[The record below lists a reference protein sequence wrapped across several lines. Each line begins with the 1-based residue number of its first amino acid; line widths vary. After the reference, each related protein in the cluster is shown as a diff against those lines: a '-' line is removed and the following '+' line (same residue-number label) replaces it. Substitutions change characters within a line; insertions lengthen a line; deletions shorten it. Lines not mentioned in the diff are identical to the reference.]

1 MFPARPF
8 AIAAAETETLV
19 SQQERGQGSAAHNRQ
34 QQVLINNEQFLKHE
48 PAEFLGDW
56 HPLVSQLG
64 STEGL
69 AEFAS
74 LADLLRI
81 GSIDSESTL
90 HEFLI
95 RYQNELLVP
104 VELPTIMR
112 AYTHACGN
120 ELREMIAFD
129 QEQHL
134 NPAFRDFGSASR
146 RVGQAQLRR
155 LKPLRDHRLVQ
166 RYLRA
171 VDEGRADGWHTIVY
185 GVTLSVYSL
194 PLRQGL
200 LHFSAETLRGFVQMA
215 CRSVEAS
222 ESALTAM
229 LNERFSELVSEIEK
243 ALPDSADSP
252 IRLL

>member
-1 MFPARPF
+1 LFGARSF

-19 SQQERGQGSAAHNRQ
+19 WHKERGQGSAAHNRQ

-81 GSIDSESTL
+81 GSIVSESTL

-95 RYQNELLVP
+95 RYQTELLVP

-129 QEQHL
+129 QQQHL

-155 LKPLRDHRLVQ
+155 LKPLRDHRFVQ

-215 CRSVEAS
+215 CRSIDAS
-222 ESALTAM
+222 ESVLNTM
-229 LNERFSELVSEIEK
+229 LDERFATLVAEVEKTLPVESE
-243 ALPDSADSP
+243 SP
-252 IRLL
+252 IRLV

>member
-1 MFPARPF
+1 MICRNQPITTRP
-8 AIAAAETETLV
+8 
-19 SQQERGQGSAAHNRQ
+19 
-34 QQVLINNEQFLKHE
+34 VLISNEQFLKHE
-48 PAEFLGDW
+48 PAEFLGEW

-74 LADLLRI
+74 LADLLRV
-81 GSIDSESTL
+81 GSVNNETAL
-90 HEFLI
+90 NEFLI
-95 RYQNELLVP
+95 RYQNELLVS

-129 QEQHL
+129 HEQNL
-134 NPAFRDFGSASR
+134 NPLLRDFGSASR

-155 LKPLRDHRLVQ
+155 LKPLREHRFVQ

-171 VDEGRADGWHTIVY
+171 VDEGRAEGWHTVVY
-185 GVTLSVYSL
+185 GVTLAVYSI

-200 LHFSAETLRGFVQMA
+200 LHFCAETLRGFVQMA
-215 CRSVEAS
+215 CRSMDAS
-222 ESALTAM
+222 ESVLKTM
-229 LNERFSELVSEIEK
+229 LDARFSELILEIEK
-243 ALPDSADSP
+243 TLPVENDSP
-252 IRLL
+252 IRLV

>member
-1 MFPARPF
+1 M
-8 AIAAAETETLV
+8 
-19 SQQERGQGSAAHNRQ
+19 
-34 QQVLINNEQFLKHE
+34 LIRNEQFLKHE
-48 PAEFLGDW
+48 PAELLGDW

-69 AEFAS
+69 AEFAA
-74 LADLLRI
+74 LADLLRT
-81 GSIDSESTL
+81 GSVDSESTL
-90 HEFLI
+90 KEFLV

-112 AYTHACGN
+112 AFTHAAGN

-129 QEQHL
+129 QEQNL
-134 NPAFRDFGSASR
+134 NPLLRDFGSASR

-155 LKPLRDHRLVQ
+155 LKPLRDHRFVQ
-166 RYLRA
+166 RYLRS
-171 VDEGRADGWHTIVY
+171 VDEGRAEGWHTIVY

-215 CRSVEAS
+215 CRSIDAS
-222 ESALTAM
+222 EAVLKAL
-229 LNERFSELVSEIEK
+229 LDERFAELVTEIEK
-243 ALPDSADSP
+243 TLLVDSDAPVRAL
-252 IRLL
+252 

>member
-1 MFPARPF
+1 
-8 AIAAAETETLV
+8 
-19 SQQERGQGSAAHNRQ
+19 
-34 QQVLINNEQFLKHE
+34 VLISNEQFLKHE
-48 PAEFLGDW
+48 PAELLGDW

-74 LADLLRI
+74 LADLLRV
-81 GSIDSESTL
+81 GTIDSESTL
-90 HEFLI
+90 NEFLV

-112 AYTHACGN
+112 AFTHASGN

-129 QEQHL
+129 QEQNV
-134 NPAFRDFGSASR
+134 NPVLRDFGSASR

-155 LKPLRDHRLVQ
+155 LKPLREHRFVQ

-171 VDEGRADGWHTIVY
+171 VDEGRAEGWHTIVY
-185 GVTLSVYSL
+185 GVTLSVYSI

-200 LHFSAETLRGFVQMA
+200 LHFCAETLRGFVQMA
-215 CRSVEAS
+215 CRSIEAS
-222 ESALTAM
+222 ESVLKAM
-229 LNERFSELVSEIEK
+229 LDERFAELVTEIEK
-243 ALPDSADSP
+243 NLPVDSESP
-252 IRLL
+252 IRLV